1 MRARVPILSVAAFLR
16 DIAET
21 EVSGACK
28 AMPGRLLHRIPLRL
42 SRDDTNRAPDIL
54 DTAKRDEEHM
64 RNVLL
69 GLGSGGRS
77 ARAPRST
84 PQAHAPAGR
93 HRFAQDGDVP
103 VVRLSLARTE
113 TREAKRPM
121 PAPEPV
127 AADPVDRDR
136 AARHAAERA
145 LQDVTATLHGVQT
158 RLGHAELDLEQALSQ
173 VRARDQELQALRAE
187 LQVRSEEL
195 AAARHAFDAAPR
207 RRAAPDA
214 RPAFGA
220 RSHGNE
226 AGHGGG
232 SAGGLS
238 AAARQPGSGDGDAPE
253 PVKWWRD

>member
-1 MRARVPILSVAAFLR
+1 
-16 DIAET
+16 
-21 EVSGACK
+21 
-28 AMPGRLLHRIPLRL
+28 
-42 SRDDTNRAPDIL
+42 
-54 DTAKRDEEHM
+54 M

-121 PAPEPV
+121 SVPELV

-136 AARHAAERA
+136 VARYAAERA
-145 LQDVTATLHGVQT
+145 LQDVTTTLHGVQT
-158 RLGHAELDLEQALSQ
+158 RLGHAELDLERALSQ
-173 VRARDQELQALRAE
+173 IRERDQELQALRAE
-187 LQVRSEEL
+187 LQVRSGEL
-195 AAARHAFDAAPR
+195 AVARQAIDAGSR
-207 RRAAPDA
+207 RRVALDA
-214 RPAFGA
+214 RPVFVAGS
-220 RSHGNE
+220 RRDE
-226 AGHGGG
+226 AGQGGEAAG
-232 SAGGLS
+232 SVSVRAGQRGVEH
-238 AAARQPGSGDGDAPE
+238 DDAPE